1 VNPIHSKIQ
10 VAVEDAK
17 PRICLQA
24 GAQGQCALLLGRWT
38 AAQLADSAVWDAI
51 AAVLRSSAA
60 VQELAGWDLR
70 EMRYLDHFGAQL
82 LWDAWGR
89 RWPHAL
95 NALPQHRA
103 MLERVARFSGSVPGA
118 QSTSLRQWYLGL
130 GAWLYAAAS
139 HARGMLQLV
148 GQLALDLLRL
158 VRAPTRAP
166 WRDLSGHLYR
176 VGATAL
182 PITAL
187 VGFLVGVVL
196 AYLMSQQLRQFGA
209 DTFIVNILGI
219 SLVRELGPVL
229 AAVLLAGR
237 SGSAITA
244 QIGVM
249 RVTEELD
256 AMRVMGIS
264 LSYRLVLPRALAMA
278 LAMPLVALWTT
289 LAALLG
295 GMLAA
300 QLSVDLSMAYFVSAL
315 PRVVRLSN
323 LWLLLSKSAIFGLL
337 IALVACHYGLRVKP
351 NTQSLG
357 RGTTASVVT
366 SITVVILVDALF
378 AVLFKG
384 VGL

>member
-1 VNPIHSKIQ
+1 
-10 VAVEDAK
+10 
-17 PRICLQA
+17 
-24 GAQGQCALLLGRWT
+24 
-38 AAQLADSAVWDAI
+38 
-51 AAVLRSSAA
+51 
-60 VQELAGWDLR
+60 
-70 EMRYLDHFGAQL
+70 
-82 LWDAWGR
+82 
-89 RWPHAL
+89 
-95 NALPQHRA
+95 
-103 MLERVARFSGSVPGA
+103 
-118 QSTSLRQWYLGL
+118 
-130 GAWLYAAAS
+130 
-139 HARGMLQLV
+139 
-148 GQLALDLLRL
+148 
-158 VRAPTRAP
+158 
-166 WRDLSGHLYR
+166 
-176 VGATAL
+176 
-182 PITAL
+182 
-187 VGFLVGVVL
+187 
-196 AYLMSQQLRQFGA
+196 
-209 DTFIVNILGI
+209 
-219 SLVRELGPVL
+219 
-229 AAVLLAGR
+229 
-237 SGSAITA
+237 
-244 QIGVM
+244 
-249 RVTEELD
+249 VTEELD